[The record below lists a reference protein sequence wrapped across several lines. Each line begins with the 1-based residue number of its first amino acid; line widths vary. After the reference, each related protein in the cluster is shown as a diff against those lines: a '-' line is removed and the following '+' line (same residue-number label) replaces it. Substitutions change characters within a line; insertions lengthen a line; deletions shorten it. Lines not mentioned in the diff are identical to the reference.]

1 MAAKAGRRMDAMMAE
16 QRIDRLCL
24 MSYNCRGVNAMKI
37 DYIND
42 LMTDCEI
49 LCLQEHWLLDE
60 GLSLME
66 HQLKTVHVF
75 GKSGMDAKR
84 LLSGR
89 PFGGCA
95 VLVKKSLDCTVSLV
109 NTNSRCLFSCIFQCP
124 NGSSFLLHNVYMP
137 TDTCHDESNND
148 LFNEILSEIEY
159 VNVSHDDIDNVV
171 IAGDLNTDLSR
182 SASLH
187 CASLLDFCENQDLRM
202 CQFLDIASVD
212 FSYMN
217 VCANATSLI
226 DHFIVSDALSHS
238 VVRYE
243 CLHHGQNMSDHC
255 PVTLI
260 FGDFSK
266 RISDNS
272 ARSERLRYAWHK
284 ASDIDIMLYKY
295 TLNECLRA
303 IELPVDVLACRGIE
317 CVCDLESINSYYHD
331 IVNACLNAAD
341 CAIPKTGGRRRVAG
355 WTQYVKPYKD
365 RSILWFRMW
374 LENGRPNSGAV
385 YECMRKTKRDYK
397 RVARWVLRN
406 QEKLSVQK
414 MADALLARRERD
426 FWTEIKKKS
435 KGAQASACYVDDACG
450 DEEIGQLFS
459 DRFNQLYNSVSFE
472 QQDMNELLR
481 KVDVAK
487 SQHCSQGS
495 CYCNHQVNA
504 RDVYKAIG
512 SLKAAKSDI
521 CEGITSDCFIYAC
534 DELLIHI
541 ALLLNVMIVHSYAPE
556 PFLCATI
563 IPIPK
568 NVRKSRND
576 SSNYRSIAIGNVIGK
591 IFDKIIL
598 VKHAMILETSE
609 LQFGFKN
616 KHSTVQCTFVYN
628 EIVQLYTS
636 QGSRC
641 YTVLLDATK
650 AFDRVDFV
658 KLFTLLFERS
668 MCPTVIKLLVF
679 MYTHQCL
686 NVRWQTVTTRSFSCS
701 NGIKQGAVLS
711 PILFCLYM
719 DEVLT
724 RLKTLGVGC
733 YFGSTYAGALCYA
746 DDLCLLAPSRGAA
759 QQMLTVCEKFAND
772 FNVSFNSKKSKI
784 IVHDPVRASV
794 NDASPVPLTLCGAS
808 IEFSKCELYL
818 GNLVGENSNTKSID
832 RAVQDLNY
840 RTNLL
845 MSRFSFCPVNVRLKL
860 FNSYCTSFYGSPLY
874 SLSANFR
881 SFQKLNVSYKK
892 CIKKVMKLDVCTKS
906 KLIAPLTHKPEF
918 RIQLL
923 TRLCK
928 FLKNCLTSDNPLL
941 HTVSMC
947 CYNSFSTV
955 GQNFRDLLGFL
966 KLNFNLFVS
975 LPLSHLM
982 NYFENAQACTP
993 DSDVAR
999 CIAILELSQVLDGT
1013 LSLLTLERREVRLLL
1028 DYLCTYS

>member
-1 MAAKAGRRMDAMMAE
+1 MAE
-16 QRIDRLCL
+16 RSLDRLRL
-24 MSYNCRGVNAMKI
+24 ASYNCRGVNAMKI
-37 DYIND
+37 DYISE

-60 GLSLME
+60 GLTLME
-66 HQLKTVHVF
+66 HQLKTIHVF

-84 LLSGR
+84 LLVGR

-95 VLVKKSLDCTVSLV
+95 VLVKKSLQCTVSPV
-109 NTNSRCLFSCIFQCP
+109 DTSSRRLFSCIFHFP

-137 TDTCHDESNND
+137 TDTCHDECNND

-159 VNVSHDDIDNVV
+159 VNVSHDNIDNVV
-171 IAGDLNTDLSR
+171 IAGDFNTDLSR

-187 CASLLDFCENQDLRM
+187 CASLLDFCENRDLKM

-212 FSYMN
+212 YSYMN
-217 VCANATSLI
+217 ACANATSLI
-226 DHFIVSDALSHS
+226 DHFIVSDVLSPS
-238 VVRYE
+238 VVR
-243 CLHHGQNMSDHC
+243 LHHGQNMSDHC
-255 PVTLI
+255 PVTLTLS
-260 FGDFSK
+260 DFSN
-266 RISDNS
+266 RIPSNS
-272 ARSERLRYAWHK
+272 PRNERLRYSWHK
-284 ASDIDIMLYKY
+284 ASDIDIMMYKY

-303 IELPVDVLACRGIE
+303 IELPVDVLACRGTE
-317 CVCDLESINSYYHD
+317 CVCDLEAINSYYHD

-374 LENGRPNSGAV
+374 LENGRPNTGAV

-406 QEKLSVQK
+406 QEKLSAHK

-426 FWTEIKKKS
+426 FWTEVKKKS
-435 KGAQASACYVDDACG
+435 KGAQASANYVDDAQG

-472 QQDMNELLR
+472 QQDMDELLR
-481 KVDVAK
+481 KVDAAK
-487 SQHCSQGS
+487 LQQCSQGS
-495 CYCNHQVNA
+495 CYCSHKVNA
-504 RDVYKAIG
+504 RDVSKAIG
-512 SLKAAKSDI
+512 SLKAAKSDV

-534 DELLIHI
+534 DELLIHV
-541 ALLLNVMIVHSYAPE
+541 ALLLNIMIVHSHAPE

-568 NVRKSRND
+568 NVRKSRSD

-598 VKHAMILETSE
+598 VKHAMILDTSE
-609 LQFGFKN
+609 LQFGFKS

-686 NVRWQTVTTRSFSCS
+686 NVRWQSFTTRSFSCS
-701 NGIKQGAVLS
+701 NGIKQGGVLS

-719 DEVLT
+719 DEVLS

-733 YFGSTYAGALCYA
+733 YVGSTYAGALCYA

-759 QQMLTVCEKFAND
+759 QQMLSICEKFAND
-772 FNVSFNSKKSKI
+772 FNVSFNSKKSKT
-784 IVHDPVRASV
+784 IVHEPVRTNVAE
-794 NDASPVPLTLCGAS
+794 ARPVPLTLCGSS

-818 GNLVGENSNTKSID
+818 GNFVGENSNSKSID

-845 MSRFSFCPVNVRLKL
+845 MSRFSFCPVDVRLKL
-860 FNSYCTSFYGSPLY
+860 FNSYCSSFYGSPLY
-874 SLSANFR
+874 SLSAIFR
-881 SFQKLNVSYKK
+881 TFQKLNISYKK
-892 CIKKVMKLDVCTKS
+892 CLKRVMKLNVCTKS
-906 KLIAPLTHKPEF
+906 KLIAPLTQKPEL

-923 TRLCK
+923 IRFCK
-928 FLKNCLTSDNPLL
+928 FLKHCLTSDNPLL
-941 HTVSMC
+941 HTVSMS
-947 CYNSFSTV
+947 CYNSFSIV
-955 GQNFRDLLGFL
+955 GQNFRDLLSYL

-975 LPLSHLM
+975 LPISRLM
-982 NYFENAQACTP
+982 NHFEKAHVRTL

-999 CIAILELSQVLDGT
+999 CIAIMELLQVLDGNF
-1013 LSLLTLERREVRLLL
+1013 SLLTLEHHEVRLFL